1 MAGRRKG
8 RVVSIRYRG
17 ARLLNHPLHNKS
29 TAFTREERETFGLEG
44 LLPDRVSTMEQQA
57 RRAYGNIARKTDDLE
72 KYIGLAALQDRNE
85 HLFYRVL
92 GDHLAELLPIVY
104 TPTVGRACQEY
115 SRIFRRPR
123 GLWITPRHRGHVEEV
138 LGNAPTRQVRLIVAT
153 DGERIL
159 GVGDQGAGGMGVPV
173 GKLALYTAAAGIHP
187 GQTLPVCLDVGTD
200 NAALLEDELYLGYAH
215 PRLRGRE
222 YDELVEEF
230 VEAVRRRFPA
240 ALLQWEDFK
249 QANAFRILER
259 YRRVLPSFNDDVQG
273 TGAMVVAAVMAA
285 GRLTGTPLVRQRA
298 LVLGAGAA
306 GVGVALMLRAAFE
319 RAGLRGADLTRAV
332 AVIDLP
338 GLIVDEGEATPE
350 FRRGIAWPRDLAAA
364 AGLPAGP
371 VDLARAVEA
380 LAPTILIGATGA
392 PGTFSESA
400 VRAMRAFAE
409 RPVILPL
416 SNPTSHS
423 EARPVDLLA
432 WTEGRALVATGSP
445 FAPVSY
451 AGSAIRIAQANNAFI
466 FPGLGL
472 GALVAQAREVTDGML
487 LAAAERLA
495 EETQSRAGGE
505 EALFPSMA
513 DLRDV
518 SARVAEAVVHEARRA
533 GVGMDIAAENVAGA
547 VEDAMWKPV
556 YPTLQAY

>member
-1 MAGRRKG
+1 MAGRRK
-8 RVVSIRYRG
+8 RRAVSIRYRG

-29 TAFTREERETFGLEG
+29 TAFTREERETFGLDG
-44 LLPDRVSTMEQQA
+44 LLPDRVSSMEQQA

-92 GDHLAELLPIVY
+92 GDRLAELLPIVY

-123 GLWITPRHRGHVEEV
+123 GLWITPRHRGRIAEV

-215 PRLRGRE
+215 PRLRGAE
-222 YDELVEEF
+222 YDALVEEF
-230 VEAVRRRFPA
+230 VDAVRRRFPG

-249 QANAFRILER
+249 QQNAFRILQR

-273 TGAMVVAAVMAA
+273 TGAMVVAGVLAA
-285 GRLTGTPLVRQRA
+285 GRLTGQPLARQRA

-319 RAGLRGADLTRAV
+319 KAGLRGADLTRSV

-350 FRRGIAWPRDLAAA
+350 FRRGIAWPADLAAA
-364 AGLPAGP
+364 SGLPAGP

-380 LAPTILIGATGA
+380 LRPTILIGATGA
-392 PGTFSESA
+392 PGTFSEPA
-400 VRAMRAFAE
+400 VRALRACAE

-432 WTEGRALVATGSP
+432 WSEGRALVATGSP
-445 FAPVSY
+445 FAPVEHGGRS
-451 AGSAIRIAQANNAFI
+451 IRIAQANNAFV

-472 GALVAQAREVTDGML
+472 GALVGEAREVTDGML

-495 EETQSRAGGE
+495 EETEARARGE
-505 EALFPSMA
+505 EALFPAMA
-513 DLRDV
+513 DLRAV
-518 SARVAEAVVHEARRA
+518 SARVAEAVVREAARA
-533 GVGMDIAAENVAGA
+533 GVGSDLADDHIAAA
-547 VEDAMWKPV
+547 VNDAMWEPV
-556 YPTLQAY
+556 YPRLQPY